1 MKKKLATLI
10 ALAFALAMVL
20 TACGAS
26 KEEAS
31 PEPEAQETV
40 KNTATATMDEGEFPV
55 DVTVDVSS
63 GLSVLFSSDGFSLFE
78 GEYDDSTYPA
88 ATATILTQEVYDKY
102 IADNKDSEDY
112 REEDGFIK
120 YTSSIGEPVCLWMIG
135 DKIPFMISFEKSIDG
150 DRADE
155 IIKCLEFDY

>member
-1 MKKKLATLI
+1 MKKKLPTLI
-10 ALAFALAMVL
+10 ALIFALSMVL

-26 KEEAS
+26 KEASSEAKK
-31 PEPEAQETV
+31 EKTV
-40 KNTATATMDEGEFPV
+40 KNTATATMDEGAFPV

-63 GLSVLFSSDGFSLFE
+63 GLSVVFSSDGFLLFE

-88 ATATILTQEVYDKY
+88 VTATILSQEVYNKY
-102 IADNKDSEDY
+102 IADNKGREDY
-112 REEDGFIK
+112 REDDGFIK

-135 DKIPFMISFEKSIDG
+135 DKIPFMMSFEKSIDG

-155 IIKCLEFDY
+155 IIGYLDFNY

>member
-1 MKKKLATLI
+1 
-10 ALAFALAMVL
+10 MVL

-31 PEPEAQETV
+31 TETEEQAAV
-40 KNTATATMDEGEFPV
+40 KNTATATMDEGAFPV

-63 GLSVLFSSDGFSLFE
+63 GLSVVFSSDGFLLFE

-88 ATATILTQEVYDKY
+88 VTATILSQEVYDKD
-102 IADNKDSEDY
+102 IADNKGREDY
-112 REEDGFIK
+112 REDDGFIK

-135 DKIPFMISFEKSIDG
+135 DKIPFMMSFEKSIDG

-155 IIKCLEFDY
+155 ITGYLDFNY

>member
-1 MKKKLATLI
+1 MKKKTTILI
-10 ALAFALAMVL
+10 ALVFAFSMVL

-26 KEEAS
+26 KEETS
-31 PEPEAQETV
+31 SETTEPTPV
-40 KNTATATMDEGEFPV
+40 KNTATATMDAGEFPV

-63 GLSVLFSSDGFSLFE
+63 GLSVIFSSDGFTLFE

-88 ATATILTQEVYDKY
+88 VTATILSQEVYDKY
-102 IADNKDSEDY
+102 LADNKDSKDY

-120 YTSSIGEPVCLWMIG
+120 YTSSICLWMIG
-135 DKIPFMISFEKSIDG
+135 DKIPFMMSFEKSIDG

-155 IIKCLEFDY
+155 IVGCLEFDY

>member
-1 MKKKLATLI
+1 MKKKTTTLI
-10 ALAFALAMVL
+10 ALVFAFSMVL

-26 KEEAS
+26 KDETSSETT
-31 PEPEAQETV
+31 EPTPV
-40 KNTATATMDEGEFPV
+40 KNTATATMDAGEFPV

-63 GLSVLFSSDGFSLFE
+63 GLSVIFSSDGFTLFE

-88 ATATILTQEVYDKY
+88 VTATILSQEVYDKY
-102 IADNKDSEDY
+102 LADNKDSKDY

-135 DKIPFMISFEKSIDG
+135 DKIPFMMSFEKSIDG

-155 IIKCLEFDY
+155 IVGCLEFDY

>member
-1 MKKKLATLI
+1 MKKKLPALI
-10 ALAFALAMVL
+10 ALLFALSMVL

-26 KEEAS
+26 KEASSEAKK
-31 PEPEAQETV
+31 EKTV
-40 KNTATATMDEGEFPV
+40 KNTATATMDEGAFPV

-63 GLSVLFSSDGFSLFE
+63 GLSVVFSSDGFLLFE

-88 ATATILTQEVYDKY
+88 VTATILSQEVYDKY
-102 IADNKDSEDY
+102 IADNKDSKDY

-135 DKIPFMISFEKSIDG
+135 DKIPFMMSFEKSIDG

-155 IIKCLEFDY
+155 IIGYLDFNY

>member
-1 MKKKLATLI
+1 MKKKLPALI
-10 ALAFALAMVL
+10 ALLFALSMVL

-26 KEEAS
+26 KEASSEAKK
-31 PEPEAQETV
+31 EKTV
-40 KNTATATMDEGEFPV
+40 KNTATATMDEGAFPV

-63 GLSVLFSSDGFSLFE
+63 GLSVVFSSDGFLLFE

-88 ATATILTQEVYDKY
+88 VTATILSQEVYDKY
-102 IADNKDSEDY
+102 IADNKGREDY
-112 REEDGFIK
+112 REDDGFIK

-135 DKIPFMISFEKSIDG
+135 DKIPFMMSFEKSIDG

-155 IIKCLEFDY
+155 IIGYLDFNY

>member
-1 MKKKLATLI
+1 MKKKLTTLL
-10 ALAFALAMVL
+10 ALAFAFSMVL
-20 TACGAS
+20 TACGSS

-31 PEPEAQETV
+31 TETKEQTKV
-40 KNTATATMDEGEFPV
+40 KNTATATMEAGEIPV

-63 GLSVLFSSDGFSLFE
+63 GLSVLFSSDGFILFE

-88 ATATILTQEVYDKY
+88 VTATILSQEVYDKY
-102 IADNKDSEDY
+102 IADNKDSKDY

-120 YTSSIGEPVCLWMIG
+120 YTSSIGESVCLWMIG
-135 DKIPFMISFEKSIDG
+135 DKIPFMMTFEKSIDG

-155 IIKCLEFDY
+155 IVGCLEFDY

>member
-1 MKKKLATLI
+1 MKKKLPALI
-10 ALAFALAMVL
+10 ALIFALSMVL

-26 KEEAS
+26 KEASSEAKK
-31 PEPEAQETV
+31 EKTV
-40 KNTATATMDEGEFPV
+40 KNTATATMDEGAFPV

-63 GLSVLFSSDGFSLFE
+63 GLSVVFSSDGFLLFE

-88 ATATILTQEVYDKY
+88 VTATILSQEVYDKY
-102 IADNKDSEDY
+102 IADNKGREDY
-112 REEDGFIK
+112 REDDGFIK

-135 DKIPFMISFEKSIDG
+135 DKIPFMMSFEKSIDG

-155 IIKCLEFDY
+155 IIGYLDFNY

>member
-1 MKKKLATLI
+1 MKKKLPALI
-10 ALAFALAMVL
+10 ALIFALSMVL

-26 KEEAS
+26 KEASSEAKK
-31 PEPEAQETV
+31 EKTV
-40 KNTATATMDEGEFPV
+40 NNTATATMDEGAFPV

-63 GLSVLFSSDGFSLFE
+63 GLSVVFSSDGFLLFE

-88 ATATILTQEVYDKY
+88 VTATILSQEVYDKY
-102 IADNKDSEDY
+102 IADNKGREDY
-112 REEDGFIK
+112 REDDGFIK

-135 DKIPFMISFEKSIDG
+135 DKIPFMMSFEKSIDG

-155 IIKCLEFDY
+155 IIGYLDFNY